1 MVLRPRGIQPL
12 GLSLWGIIFPHHS
25 PSLTTGSPSPVQ
37 VGKVN
42 QDLVVQCDTS
52 EQHIYW
58 TLNGDEEPM
67 AELVPEGQK
76 LTIIG
81 LDLPATGNYSCW
93 AGPILLDTT
102 YVVVSSTRTE
112 GHGWGSWG

>member
-1 MVLRPRGIQPL
+1 M
-12 GLSLWGIIFPHHS
+12 
-25 PSLTTGSPSPVQ
+25 
-37 VGKVN
+37 GKVN

-58 TLNGDEEPM
+58 TLNGEEEPM

-93 AGPILLDTT
+93 AGPVLLDTT